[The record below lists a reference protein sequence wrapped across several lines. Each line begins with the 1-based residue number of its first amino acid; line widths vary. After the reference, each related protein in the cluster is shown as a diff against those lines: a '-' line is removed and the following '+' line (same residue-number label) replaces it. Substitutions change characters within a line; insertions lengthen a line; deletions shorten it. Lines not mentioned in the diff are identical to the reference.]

1 MEFCSAY
8 EKYSNCL
15 VEIIDQLRSESLSQ
29 EKVAQSERNAVSTIE
44 NQYMAIS
51 DELQQTQ
58 RAVREQYQSVW
69 ESCTR
74 NAGIRRPQDQRPA
87 ATDLPWKEAV
97 RIQEQAAS
105 SIRNWFS
112 MQTQQAFI
120 ERQKKVREEAA
131 KKAAMAAAQ
140 AENEKR
146 KAEEAARAEKERAE
160 ALVESL
166 KRKYR
171 GY

>member
-51 DELQQTQ
+51 DELQQAH

-87 ATDLPWKEAV
+87 ATDLPWK
-97 RIQEQAAS
+97 QAAS

>member
-51 DELQQTQ
+51 DELQQAQ
-58 RAVREQYQSVW
+58 RTVREQYQSVW

-74 NAGIRRPQDQRPA
+74 NAGIRRPQDQRPT

-105 SIRNWFS
+105 SIRNWFTT
-112 MQTQQAFI
+112 QTQQAFI

-131 KKAAMAAAQ
+131 KKADMAAAQ

>member
-8 EKYSNCL
+8 EKYANCL

-51 DELQQTQ
+51 DELQQAQ
-58 RAVREQYQSVW
+58 KAVQEQYQSVW

-74 NAGIRRPQDQRPA
+74 NAGIRRPPDQRPV

-97 RIQEQAAS
+97 RVQEQAAS
-105 SIRNWFS
+105 SIRDWFS

-146 KAEEAARAEKERAE
+146 EAEEAARAEKERAE

>member
-1 MEFCSAY
+1 MEFCPTY

-15 VEIIDQLRSESLSQ
+15 VKIIDQLDSESLSQ

-44 NQYMAIS
+44 NQYMTIF
-51 DELQQTQ
+51 DELQQAQ
-58 RAVREQYQSVW
+58 KAVQEQYQSVW

-74 NAGIRRPQDQRPA
+74 DAGIRRPQDQRPA
-87 ATDLPWKEAV
+87 ATDLPWKETV

-105 SIRNWFS
+105 AIRNWFS
-112 MQTQQAFI
+112 LRTQQAFI
-120 ERQKKVREEAA
+120 ERQKKIREEAV
-131 KKAAMAAAQ
+131 KKAAIAAAQ

-160 ALVESL
+160 ALIESM

>member
-1 MEFCSAY
+1 M
-8 EKYSNCL
+8 K
-15 VEIIDQLRSESLSQ
+15 
-29 EKVAQSERNAVSTIE
+29 
-44 NQYMAIS
+44 
-51 DELQQTQ
+51 
-58 RAVREQYQSVW
+58 EQYQSVW

-74 NAGIRRPQDQRPA
+74 DAGIRRPQDQRPA
-87 ATDLPWKEAV
+87 ATDLPWKETV

-105 SIRNWFS
+105 AIRNWFS
-112 MQTQQAFI
+112 LRTQQAFI
-120 ERQKKVREEAA
+120 ERQKKIREEAV
-131 KKAAMAAAQ
+131 KKAAIAAAQ

-160 ALVESL
+160 ALIESM

>member
-1 MEFCSAY
+1 MEFCPTY

-15 VEIIDQLRSESLSQ
+15 VKIIDQLDSESLSQ

-44 NQYMAIS
+44 NQYMTIF
-51 DELQQTQ
+51 DELQQAQ
-58 RAVREQYQSVW
+58 KAVQEQYQSVW

-74 NAGIRRPQDQRPA
+74 DAGIRRPQDQRPA
-87 ATDLPWKEAV
+87 ATDLPWKETV
-97 RIQEQAAS
+97 
-105 SIRNWFS
+105 RNWFS
-112 MQTQQAFI
+112 LRTQQAFI
-120 ERQKKVREEAA
+120 ERQKKIREEAV
-131 KKAAMAAAQ
+131 KKAAIAAAQ

-160 ALVESL
+160 ALIESM

>member
-8 EKYSNCL
+8 EKYLNCL

-44 NQYMAIS
+44 KQYMTIS
-51 DELQQTQ
+51 DELRQAQK
-58 RAVREQYQSVW
+58 AVQEQYQSVW

-74 NAGIRRPQDQRPA
+74 DAGIRRPRDQRPT

-105 SIRNWFS
+105 AIRNWFS
-112 MQTQQAFI
+112 MRTRQAFI

-146 KAEEAARAEKERAE
+146 KAEEAARVEKERAE

>member
-1 MEFCSAY
+1 
-8 EKYSNCL
+8 
-15 VEIIDQLRSESLSQ
+15 
-29 EKVAQSERNAVSTIE
+29 
-44 NQYMAIS
+44 
-51 DELQQTQ
+51 
-58 RAVREQYQSVW
+58 
-69 ESCTR
+69 
-74 NAGIRRPQDQRPA
+74 
-87 ATDLPWKEAV
+87 
-97 RIQEQAAS
+97 
-105 SIRNWFS
+105 

-171 GY
+171 GH

>member
-1 MEFCSAY
+1 MEFCPAY

-51 DELQQTQ
+51 DELQQAQ
-58 RAVREQYQSVW
+58 KAVQEQYQSVW

-74 NAGIRRPQDQRPA
+74 DAGIRRPRDQRPA

-105 SIRNWFS
+105 AIRNWFS
-112 MQTQQAFI
+112 VRTQQAFI

-131 KKAAMAAAQ
+131 KKAAMAMAQ
-140 AENEKR
+140 AENERR

>member
-51 DELQQTQ
+51 DELQQAQ
-58 RAVREQYQSVW
+58 RTVREQYQSVW

-74 NAGIRRPQDQRPA
+74 NTGIRRPQDQRPA

-97 RIQEQAAS
+97 RI
-105 SIRNWFS
+105 
-112 MQTQQAFI
+112 
-120 ERQKKVREEAA
+120 
-131 KKAAMAAAQ
+131 
-140 AENEKR
+140 
-146 KAEEAARAEKERAE
+146 
-160 ALVESL
+160 
-166 KRKYR
+166 
-171 GY
+171 

>member
-44 NQYMAIS
+44 NQYMVIS
-51 DELQQTQ
+51 DELQQAQ

-74 NAGIRRPQDQRPA
+74 NAGIHG
-87 ATDLPWKEAV
+87 
-97 RIQEQAAS
+97 
-105 SIRNWFS
+105 
-112 MQTQQAFI
+112 
-120 ERQKKVREEAA
+120 
-131 KKAAMAAAQ
+131 
-140 AENEKR
+140 AEIHKLN
-146 KAEEAARAEKERAE
+146 
-160 ALVESL
+160 
-166 KRKYR
+166 
-171 GY
+171 